1 MLTLRRIS
9 TLALAAVVTVM
20 VTGGPAHA
28 DTPEAFS
35 ASGTAR
41 ALHIGILGKDAT
53 FGVTNA
59 NVAAPLTAI
68 ANGAGQLLQPNSVTS
83 VSLSKDNSAA
93 SDPTDGKQKCAV
105 PSLPSPLSTLLD
117 TSLACSLAK
126 ADINGGLPHAIGA
139 GGVATINVNAN
150 SLLTTLGIPDLKL
163 GDTVDQVTTQLE
175 PVLDAVSK
183 ATGNQ
188 VSIDPS
194 TTIGDLLNALTTQ
207 QTLALSLGQATSEL
221 TTATSNLTS
230 TSTALGGE
238 IKLLPVAVLG
248 NKPLATITIGS
259 AKATAAYDRTS
270 GKATPSFDAALVT
283 VRIANLLNLA
293 VPANPLCHTDAG
305 DIVCTIAPGQSITLL
320 EGTPLEST
328 ITVGSGTTEVN
339 GNTAKA
345 VADGVSLQLLKGLSV
360 PTGAS
365 SLSTAAASGPGAVVV
380 ELAHAEALVSGTP
393 GTHTVPANPAAPP
406 AAEVKALAF
415 TGVSDWLPLAGIGL
429 LGGAWGA
436 RRLRRR
442 VSARP

>member
-1 MLTLRRIS
+1 
-9 TLALAAVVTVM
+9 V
-20 VTGGPAHA
+20 
-28 DTPEAFS
+28 
-35 ASGTAR
+35 
-41 ALHIGILGKDAT
+41 LGKDAT
-53 FGVTNA
+53 FGSTDT

-68 ANGAGQLLQPNSVTS
+68 ANAAGQLLQPNSVTR
-83 VSLSKDNSAA
+83 VALSSDNSTA
-93 SDPTDGKQKCAV
+93 SDPTDGKQKCAL

-126 ADINGGLPHAIGA
+126 ADVTGGLPHAIGS

-150 SLLTTLGIPDLKL
+150 SLLKTLGVPDLKL
-163 GDTVDQVTTQLE
+163 GDTVDQVTSQLQ

-188 VSIDPS
+188 VSLDAS

-207 QTLALSLGQATSEL
+207 QTLSLSLGQATSEL
-221 TTATSNLTS
+221 TTATSKLTS
-230 TSTALGGE
+230 GSTALGGE

-248 NKPLATITIGS
+248 NKPLVTITIGS
-259 AKATAAYDRTS
+259 AKATAAYDRAKGVST
-270 GKATPSFDAALVT
+270 ASFDPALVT

-293 VPANPLCHTDAG
+293 VPANPLCKTDAG
-305 DIVCTIAPGQSITLL
+305 DIVCTISPGQTITLL
-320 EGTPLEST
+320 AGTPLEST
-328 ITVGSGTTEVN
+328 ITVANGSTEVI

-380 ELAHAEALVSGTP
+380 ELAHAEAAVSGTP
-393 GTHTVPANPAAPP
+393 GSTAPP
-406 AAEVKALAF
+406 AANPSAPAPAEVKALAF
-415 TGVSDWLPLAGIGL
+415 TGASDWLPFAGFGL
-429 LGGAWGA
+429 LGAAWGT

-442 VSARP
+442 VSVKA

>member
-35 ASGTAR
+35 ATGTAR
-41 ALHIGILGKDAT
+41 ALHIGVLGKDAT
-53 FGVTNA
+53 FGVTGA

-68 ANGAGQLLQPNSVTS
+68 ANGAGQLLQPSSVTS
-83 VSLSKDNSAA
+83 VSLNKDNSTA
-93 SDPTDGKQKCAV
+93 SDPTNGQQKCAV
-105 PSLPSPLSTLLD
+105 PALPAPLSTLLD

-126 ADINGGLPHAIGA
+126 ADINGGLPHAIGS

-150 SLLTTLGIPDLKL
+150 SLLKTLGVPDLKL
-163 GDTVDQVTTQLE
+163 GDTVDQVTTQLQ
-175 PVLDAVSK
+175 PVLDAISQ
-183 ATGNQ
+183 ATGNT
-188 VSIDPS
+188 VSLDAS

-207 QTLALSLGQATSEL
+207 QTLSLSLGQATSEL
-221 TTATSNLTS
+221 TTATSSLTS
-230 TSTALGGE
+230 GSTALGGE

-259 AKATAAYDRTS
+259 AKANAAYDRAKGVST
-270 GKATPSFDAALVT
+270 ASFDPALVT

-293 VPANPLCHTDAG
+293 VPANPLCKTDAG
-305 DIVCTIAPGQSITLL
+305 DIVCTVSPGQTLTLL
-320 EGTPLEST
+320 QGTPLEST
-328 ITVGSGTTEVN
+328 ITVANGSTEVS

-360 PTGAS
+360 PTGTS
-365 SLSTAAASGPGAVVV
+365 TLTTAAASGPGAVVV

-393 GTHTVPANPAAPP
+393 GTHTVPPNPAAPP
-406 AAEVKALAF
+406 AAQVKALAF

-429 LGGAWGA
+429 LGGAWGT

-442 VSARP
+442 MSARA